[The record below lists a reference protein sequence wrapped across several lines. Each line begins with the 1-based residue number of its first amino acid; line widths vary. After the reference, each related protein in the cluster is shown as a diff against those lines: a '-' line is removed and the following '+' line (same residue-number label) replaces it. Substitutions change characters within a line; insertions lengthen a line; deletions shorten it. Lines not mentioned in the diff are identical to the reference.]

1 MLGAPISYDDAA
13 LEHVLSPRHFVEIRT
28 TLGGPAPERTTEA
41 IAASRAALAADDAW
55 WNGRARCAGP
65 RRRHPSRRGA
75 APVTAMQQQ
84 YVRVMAVWVVVLVA
98 LYAFQE
104 YFTP

>member
-1 MLGAPISYDDAA
+1 MTP
-13 LEHVLSPRHFVEIRT
+13 
-28 TLGGPAPERTTEA
+28 
-41 IAASRAALAADDAW
+41 
-55 WNGRARCAGP
+55 
-65 RRRHPSRRGA
+65 
-75 APVTAMQQQ
+75 MQQQ